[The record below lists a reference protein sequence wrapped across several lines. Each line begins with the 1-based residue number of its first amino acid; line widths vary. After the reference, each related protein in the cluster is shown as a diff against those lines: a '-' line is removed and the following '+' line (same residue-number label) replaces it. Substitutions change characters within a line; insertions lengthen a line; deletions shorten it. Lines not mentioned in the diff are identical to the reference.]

1 MEARKDDSN
10 ELEMTR
16 MDDSTAD
23 AGLAVEPAPEE
34 MDRRPRVPARQGHC
48 RRRCSDSNSGWD
60 RRPGTVTVRASALVF
75 KFSAESEC

>member
-34 MDRRPRVPARQGHC
+34 MDRRPRVP
-48 RRRCSDSNSGWD
+48 
-60 RRPGTVTVRASALVF
+60 RPGRATAGGAARTATQAGIDGLGR
-75 KFSAESEC
+75 